1 MKQLNGDQGLTR
13 LINNDL
19 FVIGASLSSSVDR
32 GLNGKGTF
40 IGSLEEISNYSVS
53 KRTTKMRTESHLPI
67 K

>member
-40 IGSLEEISNYSVS
+40 IKSLEEISNYSVS
-53 KRTTKMRTESHLPI
+53 KRTTKMRTESHLPS